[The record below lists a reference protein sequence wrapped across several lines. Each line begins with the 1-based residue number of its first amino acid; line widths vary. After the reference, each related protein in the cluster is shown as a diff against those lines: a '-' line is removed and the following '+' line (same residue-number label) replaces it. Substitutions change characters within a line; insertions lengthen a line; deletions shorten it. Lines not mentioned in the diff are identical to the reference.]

1 MRITD
6 TINKKRRDYL
16 TKKYTQETEGIQL
29 DNDDTGVILIK
40 NKEQICDIIK
50 VIKKVVQIDTD
61 EEGGTRSEIFP
72 TKRDQNTFLR
82 ILDKESR
89 IPFENLFGV
98 SDLLNTYYGELDE
111 DEKDA
116 VEKFRMETLK
126 EYFRAKGVGTEW
138 TPKRL

>member
-1 MRITD
+1 M
-6 TINKKRRDYL
+6 
-16 TKKYTQETEGIQL
+16 TKKTTQKTEGIQL
-29 DNDDTGVILIK
+29 DNEDTGVIVIK
-40 NKEQICDIIK
+40 NKEQISSIIA

-72 TKRDQNTFLR
+72 TKRDQNTFLH

-98 SDLLNTYYGELDE
+98 SDLLNTYYGQLDE

-116 VEKFRMETLK
+116 VKKFRMETLK
-126 EYFRAKGVGTEW
+126 EYLKAKGAEPEW
-138 TPKRL
+138 L